1 MLKRVLIIAVATMIA
16 ASRASAADLPVRPG
30 PGPAYYPVVR
40 AYDWGGGY
48 IGINGGYG
56 FGQSEW
62 SDPLNPSTITSTG
75 NFNVNGGLVG
85 ATAGVSGQFGA
96 FVIGVEGDFDWQG
109 ISGTS
114 GSTFCTSLI
123 TSAAIG
129 LQPPGGL
136 SCKTESN
143 WLGTFR
149 ARFGYAWD
157 RLLVYGTAGGAGAN
171 LNMSL
176 NGLPVQNKAEFGW
189 TAGAGVE
196 VAFADN
202 WTAKIEYLFVDL
214 VGNAATCNHGYS
226 CGNDLAATAI
236 LSAAAANNA
245 VKFNENIVRV
255 GLNWKFGH

>member
-1 MLKRVLIIAVATMIA
+1 LLKRIVIVTVAAMIA
-16 ASRASAADLPVRPG
+16 ASRASAADLPVARG
-30 PGPAYYPVVR
+30 PAPAYYPVVR
-40 AYDWGGGY
+40 AYDWSGAY

-56 FGQSEW
+56 FGQSQW
-62 SDPLNPSTITSTG
+62 TDPGNPSHITSTG

-85 ATAGVSGQFGA
+85 VTAGVSGQFGA
-96 FVIGVEGDFDWQG
+96 FVIGVEGDFDWQN

-123 TSAAIG
+123 TSKAIAATAH
-129 LQPPGGL
+129 GL

-149 ARFGYAWD
+149 GRFGYAWD
-157 RLLVYGTAGGAGAN
+157 RVLFYGTAGGAGAN
-171 LNMSL
+171 LQTSL
-176 NGLPVQNKAEFGW
+176 SGLPAQNNAEFGW

-214 VGNAATCNHGYS
+214 IGNVSCNHGYS
-226 CGNDLAATAI
+226 CGNDVAATTTV
-236 LSAAAANNA
+236 SAVAANNA

-255 GLNWKFGH
+255 GLNFKFGH